1 MKAFKGCT
9 NTDCIEYKKT
19 HYKKDDQYC
28 PKCGKPLSFVC
39 AECWKPL
46 EDGSEKY
53 CISCKAKKEQKR
65 AEQRDA
71 VKKVGLGVGK
81 AVTTVGIVV
90 SGIAEAAKSSERLIK
105 SYKEIT
111 NTAGDVLRIVKK

>member
-9 NTDCIEYKKT
+9 NIECIAYKKT
-19 HYKKDDQYC
+19 HYKKEDKYC

-65 AEQRDA
+65 AEQMGA
-71 VKKVGLGVGK
+71 VKKVGAGVVGVVGAVGPVIANAANKKNGK
-81 AVTTVGIVV
+81 LILN
-90 SGIAEAAKSSERLIK
+90 AAGK
-105 SYKEIT
+105 
-111 NTAGDVLRIVKK
+111 VLKVVKK